1 MLERIE
7 PKMISQ
13 SPLCLNENVKSISN
27 CKNKKEIICCM
38 LFKKPPTFHVLSKV
52 TILYNMK
59 TATFSPL
66 QRYRSLISIHFRNY
80 NEREVVTKQNSEEF
94 INIYI

>member
-1 MLERIE
+1 MKMLNQLAIARI
-7 PKMISQ
+7 KKK
-13 SPLCLNENVKSISN
+13 LFAVCCL
-27 CKNKKEIICCM
+27 
-38 LFKKPPTFHVLSKV
+38 KKPQLFNVLSKV
-52 TILYNMK
+52 TILYIMK

-80 NEREVVTKQNSEEF
+80 NQREVVTKQNSEEF